1 MYLSYKGPSLS
12 CPWLS
17 VRQVQY
23 IRLVLRSPEPSTDQ
37 IAEHMGLSPSTV
49 ETHRG
54 HAYHKLEVS
63 TRLELYFK
71 AVELGIVE
79 CACMIVQQR
88 KSTSSYDARE

>member
-1 MYLSYKGPSLS
+1 MHLLYKGPSPS

-49 ETHRG
+49 ETHR
-54 HAYHKLEVS
+54 HNAYKKLEVT
-63 TRLELYFK
+63 TRLELYYK
-71 AVELGIVE
+71 AVELGIIK
-79 CACMIVQQR
+79 CACEVFGQR
-88 KSTSSYDARE
+88 HE